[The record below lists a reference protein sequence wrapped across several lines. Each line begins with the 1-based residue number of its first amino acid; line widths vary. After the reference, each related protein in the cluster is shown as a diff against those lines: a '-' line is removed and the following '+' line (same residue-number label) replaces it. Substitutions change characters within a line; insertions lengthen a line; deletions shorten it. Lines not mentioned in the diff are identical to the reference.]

1 MVKRI
6 TLMKIS
12 LLIIEFTSLPLLLLA
27 SIYLLSGYQML
38 NPNIRIIPESRRIH
52 VDKFLR
58 ILAIILVCLHSIG
71 GLIFLVERSIRRDML
86 RKIMDAAIIVGLIVL
101 MLFFLLMEV
110 ML

>member
-86 RKIMDAAIIVGLIVL
+86 RKIMDAAIIVGLILL